1 MSRET
6 HTATYAESHGIQ
18 MASSLEALLGKSKQR
33 YDIVTIMHV
42 LEHFSDPVGTLR
54 MIREALIAP
63 DGILL
68 VEVPNFYVHDSY
80 ELAHLSCFT
89 PHTLKEV
96 VRQAGF
102 QVEKVLLHGVPR
114 SSNLKLY
121 MTLIAVPA
129 AAG

>member
-1 MSRET
+1 
-6 HTATYAESHGIQ
+6 
-18 MASSLEALLGKSKQR
+18 
-33 YDIVTIMHV
+33 
-42 LEHFSDPVGTLR
+42 VGTLR

-68 VEVPNFYVHDSY
+68 LEVPNFYVHDSY

-102 QVEKVLLHGVPR
+102 RVEEVLLHGVPR

-129 AAG
+129 AEDKKLPAVKFERGVGIKRKAGMLYRRLIQKLFPHQAWLPLPQEKDA